1 MSVQNT
7 HAGAAAIAAVL
18 SGAKRLW
25 FIGIG
30 GVHMASLALFAAR
43 RFSVAGSD
51 TREGEGTARLREAG
65 IPVTIGHNAAAA
77 CAADAV
83 IFTLAISPEDE
94 EYLAAERAGVPR
106 FSRADFLGY
115 LMADFPCRIG
125 VAGSHGKST
134 VTAMLAEILLFAG
147 RSPTVFCGAPVRAL
161 GSPFAAGTGREV
173 LFEACEYED
182 SFLCFTPTLAV
193 LLNAEMDHV
202 DYFADESAIERSFAA
217 FGALPGAEGILLYS
231 ADDAG
236 AVRCAAGSPA
246 RRVSFGRSGDY
257 RIADVTL
264 PGGYGAFSL
273 CLPGGGALALSLRV
287 PGAHNVQ
294 NAAAAAATADLLGV
308 PHPVISAALGAFRG
322 AARRLEFR
330 GVYFGARFYDDYA
343 HHPTEIRA
351 ALQAARALLGCGGRL
366 YCVFQPHTYSR
377 TAAFF
382 AEFCVAL
389 RLADRVIVTGIYPAR
404 ETDTLGMSG
413 ALLAA
418 GVGDGAAYAGSF
430 HAAAE
435 LLRQELSPL
444 DMVVVMGAGDINR
457 LFAEFGE
464 RGFTSGAESDKIE
477 EVKKKGEGV

>member
-1 MSVQNT
+1 MSVHNT
-7 HAGAAAIAAVL
+7 PGGAAAIAAAL

-30 GVHMASLALFAAR
+30 GIHMASLALFAAR

-51 TREGEGTARLREAG
+51 TREGEGTARLRAAG

-83 IFTLAISPEDE
+83 IFTLAVSPDDE
-94 EYLAAERAGVPR
+94 EYVAAERAGVPR

-115 LMADFPCRIG
+115 LMAEFPCRIG

-134 VTAMLAEILLFAG
+134 VTAMVAEILLAAG

-231 ADDAG
+231 ADNEG
-236 AVRCAAGSPA
+236 AVRCAAASHS
-246 RRVSFGRSGDY
+246 RRVSFGEAGDY
-257 RIADVTL
+257 RIRDVAM
-264 PGGYGAFSL
+264 PGGYGAFTV
-273 CLPGGGALALSLRV
+273 CLPGGGTLPLSLRV

-294 NAAAAAATADLLGV
+294 NATAAAAVADLLGV
-308 PHPVISAALGAFRG
+308 PHSVISAALGAFRG
-322 AARRLEFR
+322 ASRRMEFR

-351 ALQAARALLGCGGRL
+351 TLQAARALLGCGGRL
-366 YCVFQPHTYSR
+366 YCVFQSHTYSR

-389 RLADRVIVTGIYPAR
+389 RLADRVIVTDIYPAR

-430 HAAAE
+430 HAVAE

-444 DMVVVMGAGDINR
+444 DMVVVMGAGDVNR

-464 RGFTSGAESDKIE
+464 RGFTSGAESDKI
-477 EVKKKGEGV
+477 